1 MTEQEFKN
9 EIKQLK
15 DTIDDLEIKI
25 DDKDSEIKT
34 LQKKLEGVQ
43 NNATSAGEIKKLEEE
58 KEQLETEKSDLESK
72 VEKNSK
78 SLKFI
83 NAILSDKTIT
93 NYEKLYENLTD
104 IRNYLEDT
112 LLDNIEQSTH
122 FKELLNKTL
131 LDDFDNWQAIERK
144 QWLKNKRAIAFIGE
158 FSSGKTSLINA
169 ILKDGVA
176 DSIQLP
182 TSMKATTAIPT
193 YICDTSINKTSYYF
207 LDKENVT
214 KPLTED
220 IFKIINHEV
229 LENLGNIPSLLK
241 YFIMEYSNP
250 NLKNLTILDTPG
262 FSNNKD
268 DDNKTFEVINESDA
282 LFWVFDINAG
292 EINRSS
298 MNIIKKYLKKTLYIV
313 INKVDTKSPG
323 EIDKI
328 EKHIIDTL
336 KNNEIEYKDIIRFS
350 NKDNKYLDKLKDKL
364 KEIVSTNQYE
374 PMYDV
379 ITKYK
384 KNFYEL
390 YENTRDKLL
399 KERDEEE
406 KNINEARRRFN
417 KNRDDIEDSINDLAQ
432 GISDIQG
439 AIQGLKDASSKNFWG
454 ERVIDSD
461 DFKDYRKQCKDN
473 AEKLE
478 QKILPNLREH
488 IDAVIKSAEDYSGSL
503 AKKREKN
510 SSSGDS
516 VETLYSE
523 KNNIEKIFNK
533 LLEKLSN
540 FKSSDDSEDVKKPI
554 SVTKKSESSDSSSV
568 ADYLKYRNEAED
580 VKKPISVTK
589 KSESSDSSSVADYLK
604 YRNEA
609 KDK

>member
-1 MTEQEFKN
+1 MTEQDLKN
-9 EIKQLK
+9 EIKELK
-15 DTIDDLEIKI
+15 NTIDDLEIKI

-406 KNINEARRRFN
+406 KFINEARRKFT
-417 KNRDDIEDSINDLAQ
+417 KNRDDIEDSINSLAQ
-432 GISDIQG
+432 GISRIQG
-439 AIQGLKDASSKNFWG
+439 AIKDLKSASRKSWG
-454 ERVIDSD
+454 GFGSDRVIDSD
-461 DFKDYRKQCKDN
+461 DFKYYRKRCKEN
-473 AEKLE
+473 AEELE
-478 QKILPNLREH
+478 QKILPDLQEH

-503 AKKREKN
+503 AKKREKH

-568 ADYLKYRNEAED
+568 ADYLKYRNEA
-580 VKKPISVTK
+580 
-589 KSESSDSSSVADYLK
+589 
-604 YRNEA
+604 